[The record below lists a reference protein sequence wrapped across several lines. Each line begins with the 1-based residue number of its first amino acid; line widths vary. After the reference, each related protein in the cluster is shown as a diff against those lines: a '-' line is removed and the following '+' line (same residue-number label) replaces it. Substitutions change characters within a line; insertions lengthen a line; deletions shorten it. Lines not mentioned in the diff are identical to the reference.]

1 MFCLLTAVKCLDFF
15 QFFESQ
21 MMGSCLV
28 SIHLTKT
35 NPSATG
41 VMGILHSFF
50 STPYHQPKGWYN
62 WVSLAGNQT
71 KWYTTLDTKRIQATR
86 KTLDL
91 HVPWQTLLAQLLY
104 HQHPGSKI
112 SIPTQFFLSIILVH
126 AWDQKRKL
134 PLFKQ
139 PFFFLFL
146 AARWWVMEE
155 SMQDMSFPNPTSAV
169 SLPLC

>member
-1 MFCLLTAVKCLDFF
+1 
-15 QFFESQ
+15 

-28 SIHLTKT
+28 SIHLTKKSIISHRCHGHLT
-35 NPSATG
+35 FFFQHPLPSA
-41 VMGILHSFF
+41 
-50 STPYHQPKGWYN
+50 KGMRWYN

-112 SIPTQFFLSIILVH
+112 SISTPFLSTFLVH

-139 PFFFLFL
+139 PVFLFL
-146 AARWWVMEE
+146 CAPWWVMEE
-155 SMQDMSFPNPTSAV
+155 SMQGMFFSIPISVV